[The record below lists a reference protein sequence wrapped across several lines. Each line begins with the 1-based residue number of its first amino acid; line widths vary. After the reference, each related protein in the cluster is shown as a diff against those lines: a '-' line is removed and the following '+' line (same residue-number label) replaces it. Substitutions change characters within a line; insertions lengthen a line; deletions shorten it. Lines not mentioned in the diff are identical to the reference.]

1 MVRRRKAARI
11 RQPALY
17 KRGTSYTLNL
27 ESTVLV
33 VVSGVEQSVSVCLSV
48 SSRLKCLSV
57 TTTTSPI
64 VSLSLPL
71 LNFFRRPRLST
82 TCQSAE
88 CLSLLT
94 LKMAPSGTLLK
105 QRQRRNDDTTPDT
118 VSIRMHRM
126 LMMAA
131 AAKKKRK
138 RKRGLCKV
146 KGRRGGS
153 GQLSGLVSSPTHF
166 NR

>member
-1 MVRRRKAARI
+1 MFR
-11 RQPALY
+11 
-17 KRGTSYTLNL
+17 
-27 ESTVLV
+27 
-33 VVSGVEQSVSVCLSV
+33 SVCLSLCP
-48 SSRLKCLSV
+48 RLKCLSV
-57 TTTTSPI
+57 TTTSTI

-94 LKMAPSGTLLK
+94 LKMAPSGTLL

-131 AAKKKRK
+131 AAAKKRRENGK
-138 RKRGLCKV
+138 EDFAKLKAAEVAVGNCLV
-146 KGRRGGS
+146 WS
-153 GQLSGLVSSPTHF
+153 LVQLTLTAEF
-166 NR
+166 AQAI